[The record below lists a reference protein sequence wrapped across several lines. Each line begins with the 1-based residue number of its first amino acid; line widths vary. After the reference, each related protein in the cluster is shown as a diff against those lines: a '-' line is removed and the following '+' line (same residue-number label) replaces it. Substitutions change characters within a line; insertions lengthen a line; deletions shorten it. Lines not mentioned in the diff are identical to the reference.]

1 MKKWLKVLF
10 VSSALALMGVLAYT
24 GTSRGYTRVCAEGE
38 ETSEVVEEPV
48 AEQEDE
54 KGWAKNAYETY
65 IVPLF
70 AGVSITSIGSLL
82 GCFLITFLK
91 NKELNKKLLAIK
103 EEADKREAQA
113 NEKLLLAEQKL
124 AEVTEILLTVREL
137 AKVIIED
144 HALNKEIKREVI
156 EKLTLITQIIEKNG
170 QDISKI
176 NKLQEVIALL
186 VQLEAKVSLQA
197 TEVIKSGIVDDVNKI
212 LQLVKSI

>member
-10 VSSALALMGVLAYT
+10 VSGALAVTGVLACT

-48 AEQEDE
+48 SNEENE
-54 KGWAKNAYETY
+54 KWAKQAWETY
-65 IVPLF
+65 VVPLF
-70 AGVSITSIGSLL
+70 ASVSLTSIGSLV
-82 GCFLITFLK
+82 GCFLITLLK
-91 NKELNKKLLAIK
+91 NKQLNKKLIAMQ
-103 EEADKREAQA
+103 EEADRREEKA

-124 AEVTEILLTVREL
+124 AEVTEILQTVREL
-137 AKVIIED
+137 AKIIIED

-156 EKLTLITQIIEKNG
+156 EKLTLITQVIEKNG